1 MAFYEA
7 FDAAAFCLQA
17 QQLLMQ
23 QDWPAGLAEK
33 SDEALD
39 SPLGVKPEGSMENQ
53 QGGSHVLWGRSG
65 GTLPSLLCIAPPPL
79 TLFTAPPPHSLSLT
93 ASPPSLSFPYSTPPL
108 TLFPLQHPPTHSL
121 SLTAP
126 PLSFS
131 PTSGLQC
138 RPLAVAHP
146 LSLFLTRLWLAV
158 SAFGNGLLSLKSS
171 WTHSATAASGP
182 LFHGLCVRM
191 GISTGMLL
199 PGEHAL
205 GSQIM
210 SQAKEVSDAGAGGQV
225 GRAGGQVGWGV
236 RLELGGR

>member
-1 MAFYEA
+1 MKPLTHPWVCSQRGAWG
-7 FDAAAFCLQA
+7 DNKVDHMFCGADQVG
-17 QQLLMQ
+17 
-23 QDWPAGLAEK
+23 PFPP
-33 SDEALD
+33 SFAL
-39 SPLGVKPEGSMENQ
+39 PHP
-53 QGGSHVLWGRSG
+53 
-65 GTLPSLLCIAPPPL
+65 PSLSLQHPPL
-79 TLFTAPPPHSLSLT
+79 TLFPLQHPPPHSLSLT
-93 ASPPSLSFPYSTPPL
+93 APPHSLSFPYSTPPL
-108 TLFPLQHPPTHSL
+108 TLFPLQH
-121 SLTAP
+121 P

>member
-1 MAFYEA
+1 M
-7 FDAAAFCLQA
+7 
-17 QQLLMQ
+17 
-23 QDWPAGLAEK
+23 K
-33 SDEALD
+33 
-39 SPLGVKPEGSMENQ
+39 
-53 QGGSHVLWGRSG
+53 
-65 GTLPSLLCIAPPPL
+65 PL
-79 TLFTAPPPHSLSLT
+79 THPWVCSQRGAWGDNKVDHMFCGADQVGPFPPSFALPH
-93 ASPPSLSFPYSTPPL
+93 PPSLSLQHPPL

-121 SLTAP
+121 SFTAP
-126 PLSFS
+126 P
-131 PTSGLQC
+131 P
-138 RPLAVAHP
+138 
-146 LSLFLTRLWLAV
+146 LFLTHLWLAV

-182 LFHGLCVRM
+182 LFNGLCVRM

>member
-39 SPLGVKPEGSMENQ
+39 SPLGVQPEGSMGGQ

-121 SLTAP
+121 SFTAP
-126 PLSFS
+126 P
-131 PTSGLQC
+131 P
-138 RPLAVAHP
+138 
-146 LSLFLTRLWLAV
+146 LFLTHLWLAV